1 MPPEAAAANRSL
13 PIDRMKPQQQFG
25 TGTFWIHL
33 VVSLGVE
40 FGHSFVGW
48 KLGLSSGTRLGPY
61 EIVSPLGAGGMGEVY
76 RARDTRLDRTV
87 AIKVLPSHLSDNP
100 DVKQRF
106 EREARTISALNH
118 PHICTLHDIGH
129 DSGFDYLVLE
139 LVEGESLA
147 QRIAKGRLPVKE
159 VLQVG
164 AEIADALDKA
174 HRAGIV
180 HRDLKPGNIMLT
192 KSGAKL
198 LDFGLAKPQA
208 GLLATS
214 AIHGAMTQSS
224 PAVPASPITER
235 GTLVGTF
242 QYMSPEQVE
251 GREADAR
258 SDIFAL
264 GAVLYEMTTGKRAFD
279 GKSQIS
285 VASAILEKEPEPIS
299 VVQPMSPAGLDHV
312 VRTCL
317 AKDPERRY
325 QTAHDLALELK
336 WISESGSQAG
346 ATVAMARRR
355 RGRRYLPWATAALLL
370 IAGGA
375 AGYFA
380 RTSKPAPMIQSSLQL
395 PSGQTLQTTDADV
408 ALSPDGRA
416 LAIVATDESGTDR
429 IWIRLLGNPEWQKM
443 AGTEGAS
450 YPFWSPDG
458 RELAFFADGKLKK
471 MDVASGAIQSLCA
484 APEARGGTW
493 GTQGEILFAPEPMG
507 PLQLVSDAGGKPTN
521 VTHAGDDSNVTHRL
535 PHFLPDGVHALFLS
549 EKVAKLDDST
559 NGVYLLDL
567 KKKTQVQVLPGRWEA
582 RYVAPGYLVYPK
594 DGNLAAQPFN
604 PASGKL
610 SGSPAVI
617 AENIFLVTD
626 RFTGSF
632 SLSQSGVLIA
642 LTGVGYNESQ
652 LTWFDLGGKQLGT
665 LGPPQMVTQPPM
677 IAADGRHVLVTAWQ
691 ASNRAIVSWWYDTE
705 RGIATK
711 LRIPDNSSPLVSP
724 DGKTVLYG
732 DESGTI
738 NTLSLQG
745 GTPPVTVYDGNPY
758 GYLMT
763 IAPDGKSALYCTLT
777 PGGLEF
783 HRLSLEGSY
792 ASRPIAKVRG
802 SNCVATFSPD
812 GLWLAYESD
821 ETGQTE
827 VYVAPVNNANA
838 RRQLS
843 ASGGFF
849 PVWRG
854 NEICYANRQRK
865 LLAVE
870 VKEAGN
876 GIEMGRPR
884 EILGGAPLMAT
895 LLQRNIVGTG
905 AYMTQDGKR
914 MLLAIPRENSAPP
927 LTLVTNWT
935 QELKK

>member
-1 MPPEAAAANRSL
+1 
-13 PIDRMKPQQQFG
+13 
-25 TGTFWIHL
+25 
-33 VVSLGVE
+33 
-40 FGHSFVGW
+40 
-48 KLGLSSGTRLGPY
+48 LGLSPGTRLGPY

-118 PHICTLHDIGH
+118 PNICTLHDIGH
-129 DSGFDYLVLE
+129 DSGIDYLVLE
-139 LVEGESLA
+139 LIGGESLA

-159 VLQVG
+159 VLQIG

-208 GLLATS
+208 GLLAAS
-214 AIHGAMTQSS
+214 AMHGAITQSS
-224 PAVPASPITER
+224 PAGSASPITER

-251 GREADAR
+251 GREADVR

-264 GAVLYEMTTGKRAFD
+264 GTVLYEMATGKRAFD
-279 GKSQIS
+279 GKSRIS
-285 VASAILEKEPEPIS
+285 VASAILEKDPEPIS
-299 VVQPMSPAGLDHV
+299 VVQPMSPAALDHV
-312 VRTCL
+312 VRTCM
-317 AKDPERRY
+317 AKDPDRRY

-336 WISESGSQAG
+336 WISESSSQAG
-346 ATVAMARRR
+346 ATPAVAKGR
-355 RGRRYLPWATAALLL
+355 RGSRYLAWAAAVLLL
-370 IAGGA
+370 VAGAA

-380 RTSKPAPMIQSSLQL
+380 RTAKPSPMIQSSLQ
-395 PSGQTLQTTDADV
+395 PPPGQTLQTTDPDI

-429 IWIRLLGNPEWQKM
+429 IWIRLLGKPEWQTM
-443 AGTEGAS
+443 AGTEDAS

-458 RELAFFADGKLKK
+458 RQLAFFADGKLKK
-471 MDVASGAIQSLCA
+471 MDVTSRAIQSLCD
-484 APEARGGTW
+484 APQARGGSW
-493 GTQGEILFAPEPMG
+493 GTRGEILFAPSPMG
-507 PLQLVSDAGGKPTN
+507 PLQIVSDAGGTPVTVTRVGSDTN
-521 VTHAGDDSNVTHRL
+521 LTHRL
-535 PHFLPDGVHALFLS
+535 PHFLPDGVHALYVS
-549 EKVAKLDDST
+549 ENVAQPDEST

-567 KKKTQVQVLPGRWEA
+567 KKKTQVQVLPGRSEA
-582 RYVAPGYLVYPK
+582 RYVAPGYLVYLK
-594 DGNLAAQPFN
+594 DGNLTAQPFE

-617 AENIFLVTD
+617 AENVLLAPG
-626 RFTGSF
+626 RFTGLF
-632 SLSQSGVLIA
+632 SLSQSGLLVA
-642 LTGVGYNESQ
+642 LTGTGFSESQ
-652 LTWFDLGGKQLGT
+652 LTWFDLDGKQLGT

-677 IAADGRHVLVTAWQ
+677 IAADGRHVLVTDWQ
-691 ASNRAIVSWWYDTE
+691 ASNRATVAWWYDTD

-711 LRIPDNSSPLVSP
+711 LRVPDNSSPVLSP

-732 DESGTI
+732 DESGRI
-738 NTLSLQG
+738 NTWLLQG
-745 GTPPVTVYDGNPY
+745 GAPPVTVYDGNPY

-763 IAPDGKSALYCTLT
+763 VAPDGKSALYCTLAA
-777 PGGLEF
+777 GGLEF
-783 HRLSLEGSY
+783 HLLSLEGSK
-792 ASRPIAKVRG
+792 ASRPVSKVRG
-802 SNCVATFSPD
+802 TNCVATFSPD
-812 GLWLAYESD
+812 GHWLAYESD

-827 VYVAPVNNANA
+827 IYVAPVNNANA

-849 PVWRG
+849 PAWRG
-854 NEICYANRQRK
+854 SEIYYANRQRK

-870 VKEAGN
+870 VKESGN
-876 GIEMGRPR
+876 GIAMGRPR
-884 EILGGAPLMAT
+884 EMLGGAPLMSI
-895 LLQRNIVGTG
+895 LLQRNSVGTG
-905 AYMTQDGKR
+905 AYITQDGKR
-914 MLLAIPRENSAPP
+914 VLLAIPHENSAPP
-927 LTLVTNWT
+927 LTLVTNWAE
-935 QELKK
+935 ELKK